1 MPKVIVVA
9 GWHSVGYIGDILRIH
24 KQHKDGKG
32 SDTETKEDIMDVKKL
47 DVNSDR
53 ATSLEEHLK
62 EYLIEIE
69 SLLCGVLE
77 TSSIS
82 KQNYSE
88 QLLEMLRPASSGLS
102 QIIYVLEALGIILGN
117 NCEGKTFDGPGTVG
131 GIGESFTIVRSLIKR
146 LSSEAKKT
154 ASEIVADERRE
165 DGAEA
170 HNAEEDEEEEA
181 FFECGITVGKIVRS
195 VYLAFTTYSV
205 VEDNVRKCE

>member
-1 MPKVIVVA
+1 
-9 GWHSVGYIGDILRIH
+9 
-24 KQHKDGKG
+24 
-32 SDTETKEDIMDVKKL
+32 MDVKKL
-47 DVNSDR
+47 DINSDK

-77 TSSIS
+77 TSSIT

-131 GIGESFTIVRSLIKR
+131 GIGK
-146 LSSEAKKT
+146 
-154 ASEIVADERRE
+154 ASP
-165 DGAEA
+165 
-170 HNAEEDEEEEA
+170 
-181 FFECGITVGKIVRS
+181 
-195 VYLAFTTYSV
+195 
-205 VEDNVRKCE
+205 